1 MKDYFGQFKKTAKV
15 KLGQKCK
22 IKDIFNDS
30 SSSKHQIAKNIHEFY
45 SYVDNDI
52 LQETYKK
59 SLSENDRLELNLNNP
74 YFFQTK
80 LHTIMNKER
89 EIIRDDNINSDLKT
103 NLNM

>member
-1 MKDYFGQFKKTAKV
+1 MIV
-15 KLGQKCK
+15 HLP
-22 IKDIFNDS
+22 N
-30 SSSKHQIAKNIHEFY
+30 IAKNIHEFY

-103 NLNM
+103 NLNMEHSMSLEDKAYKLKSGLEN